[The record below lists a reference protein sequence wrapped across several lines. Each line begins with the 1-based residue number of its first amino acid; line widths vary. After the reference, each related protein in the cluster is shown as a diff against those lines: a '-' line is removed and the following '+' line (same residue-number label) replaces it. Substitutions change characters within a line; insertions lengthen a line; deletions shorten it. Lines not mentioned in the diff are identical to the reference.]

1 MRLWA
6 LVVLALAAGVVLAG
20 AVLPAAAISITFD
33 FTNCLAITAP
43 APSPPTPC
51 PGDTGTPTLTYTV
64 SGVSLTANGFSGLG
78 PSAPS
83 NNLFIKTAGAGETG
97 VGLSGQTANE
107 IQPGTFIQLDTSGL
121 PAGPGTIS
129 IGSLQ
134 TGQSFNVCLGD
145 TSGKFGSVNCMS
157 GTGPFPPNDI
167 ATLTGVPFNMPGD
180 PFVDIT
186 APTGDVLLLNA
197 TGEINPA
204 PEPSTLALLLT
215 GAAGL
220 ALARKQ
226 KRVSRSSSNP

>member
-1 MRLWA
+1 MVRRCA
-6 LVVLALAAGVVLAG
+6 VLVFSAGVVLAG
-20 AVLPAAAISITFD
+20 AVLPAAAINITFD
-33 FTNCLAITAP
+33 STNCGQITAP

-64 SGVSLTANGFSGLG
+64 SGVSLTVNGFSGLG
-78 PSAPS
+78 PSAPP
-83 NNLFIKTAGAGETG
+83 NNLFIKTGGGGESG
-97 VGLSGQTANE
+97 LGLSAQTSNE
-107 IQPGTFIQLDTSGL
+107 IQPGTFIQLNTSGL

-129 IGSLQ
+129 IGSVQ
-134 TGQSFNVCLGD
+134 AGESFNVCLGN
-145 TSGKFGSVNCMS
+145 TPGKFGSVNCMP

-167 ATLTGVPFNMPGD
+167 ATLTGVPFNIPGY

-186 APTGDVLLLNA
+186 ASTGDVLV
-197 TGEINPA
+197 GEVSPA

-226 KRVSRSSSNP
+226 KRVSRSISSP